1 MKVNATRPYTMRA
14 RAEAAQA
21 TAERILDAALE
32 AFGSSAF
39 SEVTLQE
46 IADRAGVTVQTII
59 RRFGSK
65 DGLFDEVADRERSRV
80 QDRREVPAGASL
92 RRKVEVLVEH
102 YEEDGDTVWR
112 LIQEEDRSSRVAR
125 VVAEGRE
132 LHRSWVETHLA
143 ELAGSLRGAEY
154 RSHVDAVV
162 AATDLFTWRLLRC
175 DLGRDKEEVVDVMV
189 RILEGL
195 GRDTR

>member
-1 MKVNATRPYTMRA
+1 MNMSETRRYTMRA

-21 TAERILDAALE
+21 TAERILDAALK

-39 SEVTLQE
+39 ADVTLQE
-46 IADRAGVTVQTII
+46 IAKRAGVTVQTVI

-65 DGLFDEVADRERSRV
+65 DGLFDAVADRERSRV
-80 QDRREVPAGASL
+80 AGRREVPEGASL
-92 RRKVEVLVEH
+92 RRKIEVLVEH

-112 LIQEEDRSSRVAR
+112 LIQEEDRSARVAW
-125 VVAEGRE
+125 VVANGRN

-143 ELAGSLRGAEY
+143 ELAASFRGAER
-154 RSHVDAVV
+154 RSRLDAAV
-162 AATDLFTWRLLRC
+162 AATDLFTWRLLRR

-189 RILEGL
+189 RMLEGL
-195 GRDTR
+195 RRDIR